1 MYKLL
6 NVEQVRELERR
17 ADVEQGL
24 TPHHLMREAGLAL
37 AEASLDF
44 VRENNA
50 QTSREGALQALSLNV
65 AIFTGPGNNG
75 GDGWAAALHLTQKGM
90 RVRVLSVIDPN
101 DLNGIAGEM
110 AFEAIKAGVHFTLLP
125 EAVTTEE
132 ILEMLEGSDVIIDA
146 LFGIGARLPLSERI
160 RVLTEAMNMSVL
172 PVVAADVPTGVDADS
187 GAVDDHAVIADRTVT
202 FLAAKRGLALAPAFA
217 HTGAVAVVPLD
228 VDESAQADFLH
239 VPELYTNEELAQ
251 QIPLPALDANKYS
264 RGRVLIIA
272 GSRQYPGAAVLA
284 ARGATRSG
292 AGYVT
297 LACPESLVQ
306 TMQTHLVTVPVVGVA
321 ETREGSMSD
330 RALPLLLEL
339 AAMADSILI
348 GPGIDRAPKTA
359 QLVRDFIAHVSDK
372 TIIIDAD
379 ALNAFVDKTPLLTQH
394 EGSLIL
400 TPHSGE
406 MARLLEKESQEIA
419 ARPLDWAQKLAG
431 NQRTVVLKGPVTVV
445 ACAKVQSVDMFGPSV
460 LATAGTGDV
469 LAGMITALAA
479 QGLDPYRAACLA
491 VRLHGQAAIAAY
503 EVLTPLCVTSEDVAQ
518 FIPAGTRAMMT
529 DDGGEN

>member
-6 NVEQVRELERR
+6 NVEQVREVERR
-17 ADVEQGL
+17 ADAEQGL
-24 TPHHLMREAGLAL
+24 TSQHLMREAGLAL

-50 QTSREGALQALSLNV
+50 QTTRGGALQALSLNM
-65 AIFTGPGNNG
+65 AIFAGPGNNG
-75 GDGWAAALHLTQKGM
+75 GDGWAAAFHLTQKGI
-90 RVRVLSVIDPN
+90 RVRVLSLVDPN

-110 AFEAIKAGVHFTLLP
+110 AFEAIKAGVLFTLLP
-125 EAVTTEE
+125 EGLSVED
-132 ILEMLEGSDVIIDA
+132 ILEMLAGSDVIIDA
-146 LFGIGARLPLSERI
+146 VLGIGARLPLDERI
-160 RVLTEAMNMSVL
+160 ATITEAMNVSVL
-172 PVVAADVPTGVDADS
+172 PVVAADVPTGVDADT
-187 GAVDDHAVIADRTVT
+187 GAVDDHAVIADRTIT

-239 VPELYTNEELAQ
+239 VPELYTTEELAQ

-264 RGRVLIIA
+264 RGRMLIIA

-297 LACPESLVQ
+297 LACPESIVQ
-306 TMQTHLVTVPVVGVA
+306 TMQSHLVTVPVVGVA

-339 AAMADSILI
+339 ASMADSILV

-359 QLVRDFIAHVSDK
+359 QLVRDFVAQVVDK
-372 TIIIDAD
+372 TIVIDAD
-379 ALNAFVDKTPLLTQH
+379 ALNAFVGKTSLFTQH

-400 TPHSGE
+400 TPHAGE
-406 MARLLEKESQEIA
+406 MARLLEEDSHEVA

-431 NQRTVVLKGPVTVV
+431 DHRTVVLKGPVTVT
-445 ACAKVQSVDMFGPSV
+445 ACAKVQSVDMFSPSV

-469 LAGMITALAA
+469 LAGMIAAFAA

-518 FIPAGTRAMMT
+518 YIPAGTRAMMT
-529 DDGGEN
+529 DNGGEN